1 MLEKISSYLNL
12 ILVGFTILFAVCGF
26 IEFLQDENA
35 TVYFLL
41 ALCFSLI
48 VGGKQIYDKKS

>member
-1 MLEKISSYLNL
+1 MLEKVSKCLNF
-12 ILVGFTILFAVCGF
+12 ILFGFTILFALCGF
-26 IEFLQDENA
+26 IEFLQGENA